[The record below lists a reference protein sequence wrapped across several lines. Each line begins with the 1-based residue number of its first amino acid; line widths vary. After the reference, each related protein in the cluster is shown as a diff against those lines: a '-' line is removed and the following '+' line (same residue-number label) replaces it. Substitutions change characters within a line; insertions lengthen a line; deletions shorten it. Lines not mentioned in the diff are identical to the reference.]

1 MKNIFI
7 FGSGDLAKEIFF
19 LIEKINKKKK
29 LGIFMVLSVK
39 KNMKID

>member
-29 LGIFMVLSVK
+29 NLEFSWVYQ
-39 KNMKID
+39 